1 MTNSR
6 QSKNADKIADPTSF
20 RAGDGYFGWT
30 DRYGVRAP
38 FFEERQTSARRPQ
51 FIANF

>member
-1 MTNSR
+1 MTTSR
-6 QSKNADKIADPTSF
+6 RNQNTDKNADPTSF

-38 FFEERQTSARRPQ
+38 FFEERQTTVRRPY
-51 FIANF
+51 FIAKY